1 MQRFETEEA
10 STDSS
15 LVQSQMH
22 PIQYYTIREA
32 PTKKKSCFQV
42 SSSSYNCFPLIESVA
57 NNAIAHANYMK
68 NHMRQFSYRW
78 GRIRDLKGRRVLLLS
93 WRTVGLYI
101 LKERGKFPDIFD
113 FHQDWVTSKSPS
125 QKVMECLRKSGSAS
139 AGAEHSLHHLLLVF
153 LVLILSLLFVLIF
166 LFVY

>member
-32 PTKKKSCFQV
+32 PTKKKSCFSISFIV
-42 SSSSYNCFPLIESVA
+42 ISYKCFPLIESVA

-68 NHMRQFSYRW
+68 NHS
-78 GRIRDLKGRRVLLLS
+78 S
-93 WRTVGLYI
+93 RTV
-101 LKERGKFPDIFD
+101 E
-113 FHQDWVTSKSPS
+113 
-125 QKVMECLRKSGSAS
+125 
-139 AGAEHSLHHLLLVF
+139 AG
-153 LVLILSLLFVLIF
+153 
-166 LFVY
+166 